1 MSVVKPKLSLNLSRL
16 TFFVLSSTPAS
27 IYLDGS
33 TEGNSNICNIDN
45 RVGAVGFIPIGVVPE
60 FLAERLLPLKLI
72 KVNSETGEPLR
83 DNDGYCIRCQPGE
96 EGEFIGKIVKGD
108 PVKDFTG
115 YRDPAATKKK
125 ILQNVF
131 REGRYIGI
139 GTYYYYKLSRDAYQ
153 LLMDLDLD

>member
-16 TFFVLSSTPAS
+16 TFFVLSSTS
-27 IYLDGS
+27 IYILFIYLDGS
-33 TEGNSNICNIDN
+33 TEGNSNICNIEN
-45 RVGAVGFIPIGVVPE
+45 RVGAVGFIPIGVIPE

-83 DNDGYCIRCQPGE
+83 DDNGFCIRCQPGE

-131 REGRYIGI
+131 REGMH
-139 GTYYYYKLSRDAYQ
+139 TMS
-153 LLMDLDLD
+153 